1 MIFYSS
7 TFEMGTEDPPRPEA
21 PCQAD
26 AGAVQ
31 VRMMEALRWAS
42 ALLQDVLGPRL
53 WVCVL
58 GVGMWG
64 GCASEH
70 VSALTHSH
78 WAAQVMLRGHVLLPQ
93 QPSLPAGSRE
103 PQAGLGCGAASAPSA
118 PCFCVLALGLGWSWR
133 LMVLRKPKEPTSADT
148 AAPAGDSTKQRAPL
162 SRAPFDPLPATA
174 PDQAASGATSP
185 L

>member
-1 MIFYSS
+1 
-7 TFEMGTEDPPRPEA
+7 
-21 PCQAD
+21 
-26 AGAVQ
+26 
-31 VRMMEALRWAS
+31 MEALPWAS

-64 GCASEH
+64 GCASQH

-78 WAAQVMLRGHVLLPQ
+78 WAAQVMPSGHVLLPQ

-118 PCFCVLALGLGWSWR
+118 PCFCVLALGLGWGWG
-133 LMVLRKPKEPTSADT
+133 LMVLRNGRSR
-148 AAPAGDSTKQRAPL
+148 PAQTLQLLLETPPSSELLFQGPLLIRSPPLPQTKQPREP
-162 SRAPFDPLPATA
+162 PPV
-174 PDQAASGATSP
+174 
-185 L
+185 